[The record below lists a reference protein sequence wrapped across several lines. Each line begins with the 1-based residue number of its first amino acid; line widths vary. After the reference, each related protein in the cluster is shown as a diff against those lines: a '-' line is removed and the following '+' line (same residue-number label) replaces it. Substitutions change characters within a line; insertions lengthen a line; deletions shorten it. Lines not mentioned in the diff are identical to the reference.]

1 MDACATSVDN
11 SVTIMD
17 NSTANMVTSTFMNSA
32 SIYMNS
38 SADTNSS
45 VSVDIPVAMHPSKR
59 HRKANYSSHA
69 VDVLVS
75 EVAARRSVLFSCS
88 GRPNV
93 SNEAKLREWEKVAAR
108 MNQVCDTPRSVRE
121 VRKKWHTYCSEVRRK
136 AMRRR
141 RQLESQVGTP
151 IHLDR
156 REEKVLALIPTINN
170 LFLTTSVTDTYDL
183 DSTSDVESVHADGGL
198 TTIKHELDT
207 DDSFV
212 MSPKS
217 ESSASL
223 PVVNTY
229 ASQGV
234 TPAVH
239 AGNTPHRRT
248 PPQLRDLEITDAG
261 ANAGAHTH
269 GQVNSSFSTSVDHM
283 GAPVK
288 PILVVPHNTN
298 GIIDAHDSSCRKDPP
313 PVVPPE
319 GVTSASQS
327 PDARLQAGQ
336 SNEVADCG
344 RLAIERERL
353 AIERDLLEVKR
364 RRLVVEEKKL
374 KVAQHLLRQAR
385 REHTSH
391 AIYSLFGELLK

>member
-1 MDACATSVDN
+1 
-11 SVTIMD
+11 
-17 NSTANMVTSTFMNSA
+17 MNSA
-32 SIYMNS
+32 VTSIYMNS

-45 VSVDIPVAMHPSKR
+45 VSVDTVVATHPSKR
-59 HRKANYSSHA
+59 HRKANYSSRA

-88 GRPNV
+88 NKPNA
-93 SNEAKLREWEKVAAR
+93 SNELKLREWEKVAAH

-141 RQLESQVGTP
+141 RQLETQVGP
-151 IHLDR
+151 VIHLDR

-170 LFLTTSVTDTYDL
+170 YFLATNLVDICDL
-183 DSTSDVESVHADGGL
+183 DSISDVESVNGDSVL
-198 TTIKHELDT
+198 MIKHELDT

-217 ESSASL
+217 EYSASL

-234 TPAVH
+234 TAAMH
-239 AGNTPHRRT
+239 AGNTPHQRT
-248 PPQLRDLEITDAG
+248 PPQLRDLEISDAG
-261 ANAGAHTH
+261 VHTGTRTQ
-269 GQVNSSFSTSVDHM
+269 GQVNSDFTTSVDHTR
-283 GAPVK
+283 APVK

-298 GIIDAHDSSCRKDPP
+298 GTINAHASSYIKDPP
-313 PVVPPE
+313 LVVPPE
-319 GVTSASQS
+319 GVTDASQS
-327 PDARLQAGQ
+327 CDARLQVGQ
-336 SNEVADCG
+336 SKEVADCD

-353 AIERDLLEVKR
+353 VIERELLEVKR

-374 KVAQHLLRQAR
+374 KVAQHLLRQVR